1 MTNLL
6 EMPPPEWAPQD
17 ILYVGWPSHVEPWET
32 IELYRGAQSE
42 IAALVQA
49 IQTCSPSNGMPP
61 TRPVLVVDGA
71 RALDEARELAPG
83 VEVLPLAIGDV
94 WLRDTGPIFSRTN
107 DQLTARCFR
116 FNGWGGKYIY
126 PNDDTVS
133 ERMAEALKADQ
144 KGFPFIMEGGSVDWD
159 GAGNTLTTREC
170 LLNPNRNSDWTEA
183 DAEDALK
190 TALGAQTVHWIDHGL
205 IGDHTDGHIDNIA
218 RFVAP
223 GHVLVQSPA
232 EDDPQTDRLLEII
245 AQIEAKPGL
254 TVSHVTSPGR
264 VLDDEGEEM
273 PASHLNF
280 VITNQVVVVPTYS
293 RHGATAVEQISRFFP
308 DREVIGL
315 PASTVLTGGGSF
327 HCISQQV
334 PA

>member
-1 MTNLL
+1 MTNVLD
-6 EMPPPEWAPQD
+6 MPPPEWAPQD
-17 ILYVGWPSHVEPWET
+17 LLYVGWPSHVEPWET
-32 IELYRGAQSE
+32 IDLYRGAQAE

-49 IQTCSPSNGMPP
+49 IRMRNPSNGMSP
-61 TRPVLVVDGA
+61 TRPVLVVDGQ
-71 RALDEARELAPG
+71 RALDEAGEMAPG

-94 WLRDTGPIFSRTN
+94 WLRDTGPIFSRS
-107 DQLTARCFR
+107 DGQLTARCFG

-126 PNDDTVS
+126 PHDDTVS
-133 ERMAEALKADQ
+133 KRMAETLKAEQ
-144 KGFPFIMEGGSVDWD
+144 KRFTFIMEGGSVDWD
-159 GAGNTLTTREC
+159 GASNILTTREC
-170 LLNPNRNSDWTEA
+170 LLNPNRNSDWAEA
-183 DAEDALK
+183 AAEHALK
-190 TALGAQTVHWIDHGL
+190 TALGVQTVHWIDRGL

-232 EDDPQTDRLLEII
+232 EDDPQKDRLLEIV
-245 AQIEAKPGL
+245 AQIEDKAGL
-254 TVSHVTSPGR
+254 TVSHILSPGR
-264 VLDDEGEEM
+264 VLDDAGEEM

-293 RHGATAVEQISRFFP
+293 RHGETAVEQISRFFP

-315 PASTVLTGGGSF
+315 PANTVLTGGGSF